1 MRPMTPTA
9 SSSPKQTV
17 HAPHPILDQYYENDA
32 DKRRFIRTIFDST
45 AKDYDRVDRL
55 LAFGTGSWYRR
66 RALVRAGLAPGA
78 KVLDVAVGTGL
89 LAREMVNVLGTSN
102 GIIGIDPSPG
112 MMAATSAPLPIQLV
126 QGRAEALPFASGSFD
141 FLSLGFALRHLDDLE
156 AVFAEFRRVLRP
168 GGRVLLLEITRAEG
182 WLANT
187 LLRGYMRGVVP
198 LLSRT
203 VARHRDTPL
212 LYQYYWDTIEACAPP
227 AQVLATLAAAGFSGT
242 DRHVELGIFSEFRG
256 YA

>member
-1 MRPMTPTA
+1 MPGMTPTT
-9 SSSPKQTV
+9 SDQTKPTV
-17 HAPHPILDQYYENDA
+17 HAPHPILDRYYDNDE

-45 AKDYDRVDRL
+45 AQDYDRVDRL

-89 LAREMVNVLGTSN
+89 LAREMVNVLGTN
-102 GIIGIDPSPG
+102 AGIIGIDPSPG
-112 MMAATSAPLPIQLV
+112 MMSAASSPLSIQLI
-126 QGRAEALPFASGSFD
+126 QGRAEALPFAAGSFD
-141 FLSLGFALRHLDDLE
+141 FLSLGFALRHLEDLE

-182 WLANT
+182 WFANT
-187 LLRGYMRGVVP
+187 ILRAYMRGVVP

-203 VARHRDTPL
+203 VAKHRDTPL
-212 LYQYYWDTIEACAPP
+212 LYQYYWDTIESCAPP